1 MKRLNFPTSE
11 KMKSEIAIKRM
22 IRAAHIKIFLN
33 YSQTLTIINALQIN
47 WNIDLSIFFSLNKTI
62 SGGAG
67 QILTF
72 ECFAKGYFIMI

>member
-47 WNIDLSIFFSLNKTI
+47 WNIVLWNFFSLNKTI

-72 ECFAKGYFIMI
+72 ECFVKGYFIMI